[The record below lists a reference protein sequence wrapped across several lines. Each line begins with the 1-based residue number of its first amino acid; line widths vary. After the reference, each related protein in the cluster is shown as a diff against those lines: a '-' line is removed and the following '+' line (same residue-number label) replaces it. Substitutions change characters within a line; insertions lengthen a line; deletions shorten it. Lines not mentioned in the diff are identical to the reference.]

1 MLLDGDAL
9 INNVF
14 LAGEL
19 PFLYGTLIDE
29 TSLYLNLRLPIL
41 YFRINRLHFPKIA
54 RSHCSACYFHC

>member
-29 TSLYLNLRLPIL
+29 TSLYLNLRLPNL
-41 YFRINRLHFPKIA
+41 CFGINRLLFPKIA
-54 RSHCSACYFHC
+54 RSRRHDH